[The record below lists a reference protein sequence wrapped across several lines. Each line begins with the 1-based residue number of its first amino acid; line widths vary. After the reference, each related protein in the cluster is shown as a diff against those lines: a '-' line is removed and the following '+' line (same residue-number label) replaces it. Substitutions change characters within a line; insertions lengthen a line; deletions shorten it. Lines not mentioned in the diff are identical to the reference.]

1 MDAKT
6 IVAVVLVAFII
17 GGFIF
22 LQIKK
27 QKEIR
32 NKMVGGA

>member
-17 GGFIF
+17 VGFIF
-22 LQIKK
+22 LQIKNRK
-27 QKEIR
+27 K
-32 NKMVGGA
+32 

>member
-17 GGFIF
+17 SGFIF
-22 LQIKK
+22 LQIKNRK
-27 QKEIR
+27 K
-32 NKMVGGA
+32 

>member
-6 IVAVVLVAFII
+6 IVAVVLVAFIS

-22 LQIKK
+22 LQIKNRK
-27 QKEIR
+27 K
-32 NKMVGGA
+32 

>member
-22 LQIKK
+22 LQINNRKK
-27 QKEIR
+27 
-32 NKMVGGA
+32 

>member
-6 IVAVVLVAFII
+6 IVAVVLVAFIV

-22 LQIKK
+22 LQIKNSK
-27 QKEIR
+27 K
-32 NKMVGGA
+32 

>member
-6 IVAVVLVAFII
+6 IIGIALAAFIV

-22 LQIKK
+22 LQVKNKRKK
-27 QKEIR
+27 
-32 NKMVGGA
+32 

>member
-17 GGFIF
+17 GAFIF
-22 LQIKK
+22 LQIKNRK
-27 QKEIR
+27 K
-32 NKMVGGA
+32 